1 MAPPVETP
9 VFSTATAFGDA
20 IDSINTAIADTP
32 AGDVPDLLLEE
43 IPECVSI
50 VQDESQ
56 EPAMPSQ
63 VAIMPVSVELDED
76 PFKVSV
82 SWYHSGQLL
91 IIFTKGP
98 YRCLE
103 A

>member
-1 MAPPVETP
+1 MTPPVETP
-9 VFSTATAFGDA
+9 VFSTTTAFGDA
-20 IDSINTAIADTP
+20 IDTINTAIADTT
-32 AGDVPDLLLEE
+32 ADDVPDLLIEE

-50 VQDESQ
+50 VQDEGQ

-63 VAIMPVSVELDED
+63 VAIMPVLVELDED

-82 SWYHSGQLL
+82 SWYHYGHLL
-91 IIFTKGP
+91 IIFTTGP
-98 YRCLE
+98 HRCLE